1 MEGPEYSRSRDAES
15 ILPAAGVIRF
25 TPVDDGTLET

>member
-15 ILPAAGVIRF
+15 ILLARDVIRF
-25 TPVDDGTLET
+25 TPVGDGSL